1 MHVPRQWKLAISR
14 PQDANLKRPRP
25 LNSQPPVRADFTPVD
40 SREPHVSVEDGRR
53 TSLSLSPIRGRPA
66 PILCSGAKRGENLTR
81 CPSPRDLA
89 RPGNADSPSC
99 KEPAHGTTHPDKK
112 AAVPSGNPSASSPHP
127 DNRQQTGL
135 LQEGNWSRSSARVCS
150 QAKIRWYGYLA
161 GAWEHYTTLYTARVC
176 LAYSAWTPDFRS
188 AFQVS
193 PISSR
198 LTCRWKGRVG
208 SPRQIPKRLNRSRSS
223 IRCELF
229 GPGEPG
235 SIPLV

>member
-150 QAKIRWYGYLA
+150 QAKIRWYGYL
-161 GAWEHYTTLYTARVC
+161 
-176 LAYSAWTPDFRS
+176 
-188 AFQVS
+188 
-193 PISSR
+193 
-198 LTCRWKGRVG
+198 
-208 SPRQIPKRLNRSRSS
+208 
-223 IRCELF
+223 
-229 GPGEPG
+229 GEPG
-235 SIPLV
+235 NTTPHFTPLGFVLHIRPGHQISVRPSKSARSHRG